1 MPLKNKNVIMIVD
14 KYKELMTLQSRV
26 YGSHKGASTT
36 VSKRMG
42 QTTSAPIKRLGHTN
56 SGVKRLGHTNG
67 SSGGKNNL
75 NSEIYPRY

>member
-1 MPLKNKNVIMIVD
+1 
-14 KYKELMTLQSRV
+14 MTLQSKV
-26 YGSHKGASTT
+26 YGNNKSSTT

-42 QTTSAPIKRLGHTN
+42 QTTNAPIKLLGHTN

-75 NSEIYPRY
+75 NAEIYPAIEV

>member
-1 MPLKNKNVIMIVD
+1 
-14 KYKELMTLQSRV
+14 MTGSLQTKV
-26 YGSHKGASTT
+26 YGSHKGSST

-42 QTTSAPIKRLGHTN
+42 QSSNGPIKRLGHTN

-75 NSEIYPRY
+75 IAEMYPRY